1 MHHLG
6 ERDPLF
12 ERCDEP
18 LRLEHGLL
26 AGAALLLA
34 GLAIGIVVLI
44 TWIDRGFGALGEEQ
58 LAVLSLTLIVVGM
71 QVIFTSFLLSIVGL
85 RRRNET

>member
-1 MHHLG
+1 M
-6 ERDPLF
+6 
-12 ERCDEP
+12 
-18 LRLEHGLL
+18 
-26 AGAALLLA
+26 
-34 GLAIGIVVLI
+34 LI

-85 RRRNET
+85 RRR